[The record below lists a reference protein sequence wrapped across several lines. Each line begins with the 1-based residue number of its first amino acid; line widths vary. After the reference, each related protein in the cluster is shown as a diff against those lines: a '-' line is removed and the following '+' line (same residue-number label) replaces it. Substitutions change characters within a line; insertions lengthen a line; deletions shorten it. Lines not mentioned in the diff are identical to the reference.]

1 MAGRRVLTALATVAA
16 LTLAPVATP
25 PSATAV
31 SALVMGGTDQPDPEK
46 LGDYLP
52 DVHTTFLDPFTA
64 CSPTDCDLK
73 GVVYPAEFWPFPQWG
88 GLEGQKYDRSVAEG
102 VVNLEAALRRQYL
115 EDPDEPVVLFGASQ
129 SATVVTFVK
138 RKLATHPEGMPAQ
151 VQIVLIGNPNRPNG
165 GLLARFAPLT
175 IPVLEFTGSG
185 GTPTDAGMPTTDIA
199 FQYDIAADFPKYP
212 LNLFALLNSIIGIDI
227 HGDYLLNRNGYTEA
241 ELQAAMQDPANQQI
255 HGDTTYITIPTKRL
269 PLLAPL
275 RQLGVDRNAT
285 AVTEPLAALLEPTL
299 RVLVELGY
307 DRGAGYGRASGFG
320 LLPRVDPVR
329 LTTDL
334 VTAVSTGL
342 RDARAAAVAPP
353 SRQGEPP
360 GEPEPKVQQMSS
372 AADHSDVEPAPVPE
386 RDRRRQSEP
395 EVADDAD
402 ETDDT
407 TDQGTTQDEDASV
420 DEPDPSDASDAE
432 GASDAEDAA
441 DAEDEADAEGEADEP
456 ASDAPAEPAA
466 A

>member
-16 LTLAPVATP
+16 LTLAPVVTP
-25 PSATAV
+25 PTATAV

-64 CSPTDCDLK
+64 CSPTDCDLE

-115 EDPDEPVVLFGASQ
+115 DDPDEPVVLFGASQ

-185 GTPTDAGMPTTDIA
+185 GTPTDAGIPTTDIA

-275 RQLGVDRNAT
+275 RQLGVDHNAT

-342 RDARAAAVAPP
+342 RDARAAAVAPS

-360 GEPEPKVQQMSS
+360 REPEPMVQQISS
-372 AADHSDVEPAPVPE
+372 AAEHSDVEPAPEPE

-395 EVADDAD
+395 EHAD
-402 ETDDT
+402 EAGNTIDDDT
-407 TDQGTTQDEDASV
+407 TDEGTTQDKDDSEAASV
-420 DEPDPSDASDAE
+420 DEPEPADAS
-432 GASDAEDAA
+432 GA
-441 DAEDEADAEGEADEP
+441 ADAEGEADEP

-466 A
+466 AA

>member
-1 MAGRRVLTALATVAA
+1 MTGRRVLTTLAAVAA
-16 LTLAPVATP
+16 LGLVPVAP
-25 PSATAV
+25 PPTASAV

-52 DVHTTFLDPFTA
+52 DVHTTFLSPFTA
-64 CSPTDCDLK
+64 CSPTDCDVD

-88 GLEGQKYDRSVAEG
+88 GAEGKKYDRSVAEG

-138 RKLATHPEGMPAQ
+138 RTLAAHPEDMPAH
-151 VQIVLIGNPNRPNG
+151 VEIVLIGNPNRPNG

-185 GTPTDAGMPTTDIA
+185 GTPTGSGIPTTDIA

-241 ELQAAMQDPANQQI
+241 ELQAAMQDPANQQTY
-255 HGDTTYITIPTKRL
+255 GDTTYITIPTKRL

-275 RQLGVDRNAT
+275 RQLGVDHNAT
-285 AVTEPLAALLEPTL
+285 AITEPLAALLEPTL

-307 DRGAGYGRASGFG
+307 DRGAGYGRVSGFG

-342 RDARAAAVAPP
+342 RDARAAAVATSPRHVESP
-353 SRQGEPP
+353 RD
-360 GEPEPKVQQMSS
+360 PEPDVDQTSS
-372 AADHSDVEPAPVPE
+372 ATEHVEADEPDPDPE
-386 RDRRRQSEP
+386 RRDRRRQSET
-395 EVADDAD
+395 EVADDTD
-402 ETDDT
+402 EAV
-407 TDQGTTQDEDASV
+407 GTTAEDTAEQPEDSPEDASV
-420 DEPDPSDASDAE
+420 DEPDPSDASDATDE
-432 GASDAEDAA
+432 RAA
-441 DAEDEADAEGEADEP
+441 
-456 ASDAPAEPAA
+456 DAPAEPTAA